1 MVVRFSSCLCRFF
14 GWAWNTSK
22 MFVLSQT
29 CFMNFVCRRIKLS
42 TCTWCDTLSIWK
54 SKWESRQHCGLE
66 CLCGF
71 ALISLAAQKR
81 YEKPYFFFNLIC
93 HNYSTFLHY
102 RRCYSVRQTVGFS
115 HHVFHDCQSALHG
128 EGPFFKGTF
137 PFFVISV
144 RHYYGVVSHRN
155 TTELLKLLFKKWV
168 EVGTATYII
177 IID

>member
-22 MFVLSQT
+22 MFVLSQK
-29 CFMNFVCRRIKLS
+29 CFRNFVYRRIKLS
-42 TCTWCDTLSIWK
+42 TCTYCDTLSIWK
-54 SKWESRQHCGLE
+54 SKSESRQHCGLE

-137 PFFVISV
+137 LFLSLALDIIMVWFLIEIQPNCWN
-144 RHYYGVVSHRN
+144 YYSKN
-155 TTELLKLLFKKWV
+155 E
-168 EVGTATYII
+168 
-177 IID
+177 